1 MAVIIVPITKI
12 TQANQ
17 DRFDI
22 GFISPIP
29 RALAAILLDQRQSWN
44 LTLSISF

>member
-12 TQANQ
+12 AQANQ

-22 GFISPIP
+22 CSFLPSAERWPAIP
-29 RALAAILLDQRQSWN
+29 LDQRQP
-44 LTLSISF
+44 

>member
-12 TQANQ
+12 AQANQ

-22 GFISPIP
+22 EFFLPSA
-29 RALAAILLDQRQSWN
+29 ALAAILFDQRQSWN
-44 LTLSISF
+44 LTL

>member
-12 TQANQ
+12 AQANQ

-22 GFISPIP
+22 EFFLPSA
-29 RALAAILLDQRQSWN
+29 ALAPFCSINAN
-44 LTLSISF
+44 LGT

>member
-12 TQANQ
+12 AQANQ

-22 GFISPIP
+22 EFFLPS
-29 RALAAILLDQRQSWN
+29 AARLQPFCSINAN
-44 LTLSISF
+44 LGT